1 MVSSADI
8 LNARILVVD
17 DKEANVRLIEGMLRV
32 ADYTCVQSTTDPNEV
47 CELYGEFGS
56 SIRKLRSDQQSS
68 GTGRRS
74 DLDVG
79 TPRPWTRERRGRP
92 PARMTQIKRRGRP
105 PGSKNKPK

>member
-47 CELYGEFGS
+47 CELY
-56 SIRKLRSDQQSS
+56 RQNRY
-68 GTGRRS
+68 
-74 DLDVG
+74 
-79 TPRPWTRERRGRP
+79 
-92 PARMTQIKRRGRP
+92 
-105 PGSKNKPK
+105 